1 MPIKRSNEPRAALCN
16 KTGVCF
22 APSSPTYVESN
33 LPGRLKSAC
42 QVPHCHFLPIASVKT
57 KSSFG
62 P

>member
-1 MPIKRSNEPRAALCN
+1 MPIKRSKDPKAALCN
-16 KTGVCF
+16 KTGYVF
-22 APSSPTYVESN
+22 SSSPTYVESN
-33 LPGRLKSAC
+33 LPRLKSAC